1 MDDVFL
7 LTVPYRNEDLEFES
21 RLILSG
27 YIYRIEVNV
36 NGIPVLFE
44 PDEERNY
51 RALISPEQ
59 VESKGSQLKRD
70 LLQAVAQALEALHQ

>member
-7 LTVPYRNEDLEFES
+7 LTVPYRNEELEFES
-21 RLILSG
+21 RLLVSG
-27 YIYRIEVNV
+27 YVYKIEVNI

-51 RALISPEQ
+51 RALVSPEQ
-59 VESKGSQLKRD
+59 VEGKGSQLKID
-70 LLQAVAQALEALHQ
+70 LLQAVAQALETLHK